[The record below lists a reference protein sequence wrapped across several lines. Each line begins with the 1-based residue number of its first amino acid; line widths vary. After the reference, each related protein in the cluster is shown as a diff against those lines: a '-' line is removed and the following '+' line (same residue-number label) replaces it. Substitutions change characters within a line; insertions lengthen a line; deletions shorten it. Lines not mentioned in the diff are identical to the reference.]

1 MQCFM
6 QNKPCLN
13 YLSEKVQKML
23 KKPQKDN
30 LERNLK
36 HMTIVFNSIHFNTTI
51 NTK

>member
-1 MQCFM
+1 M

-23 KKPQKDN
+23 KKPQKHN